1 VFNVSVSQGGLH
13 YPYERGA
20 TFSFHDI
27 SELNGVGPK

>member
-20 TFSFHDI
+20 TFSFDDL
-27 SELNGVGPK
+27 SELNGLGPK